1 MDWIMNQKQ
10 RKKLI
15 LEVVDNQIADHD
27 PPETKETLERLMAE
41 GISQEQARELIAC
54 VVASEMF
61 DMLKNEEV
69 YKEQRYIAALNNLP
83 DLPED

>member
-1 MDWIMNQKQ
+1 MNQKQ